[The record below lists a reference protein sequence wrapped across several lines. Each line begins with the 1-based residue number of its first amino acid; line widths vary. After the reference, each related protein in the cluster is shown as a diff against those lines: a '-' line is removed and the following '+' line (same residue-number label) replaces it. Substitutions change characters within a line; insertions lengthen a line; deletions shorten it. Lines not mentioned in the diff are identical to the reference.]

1 MTLELQE
8 YDASH
13 LDALVLLWREA
24 FEFGVGITDP
34 HPLSEQREYFGSVV
48 LSSHRVTL
56 AFLSSQLVGFVASS
70 AESVSQ
76 LHVRVDFHR
85 QGIGTALLALAKA
98 RSSGSLWLYTFA
110 RNRNAC
116 SFYESQGFTVIERG
130 FEQVW
135 QLEDVKYGWSAKAR
149 SGI

>member
-1 MTLELQE
+1 M
-8 YDASH
+8 
-13 LDALVLLWREA
+13 
-24 FEFGVGITDP
+24 
-34 HPLSEQREYFGSVV
+34 
-48 LSSHRVTL
+48 TL

-76 LHVRVDFHR
+76 LHVRVGFHR
-85 QGIGTALLALAKA
+85 QGIGTALLSLAKA

>member
-34 HPLSEQREYFGSVV
+34 HPLSEQREYFGAVV